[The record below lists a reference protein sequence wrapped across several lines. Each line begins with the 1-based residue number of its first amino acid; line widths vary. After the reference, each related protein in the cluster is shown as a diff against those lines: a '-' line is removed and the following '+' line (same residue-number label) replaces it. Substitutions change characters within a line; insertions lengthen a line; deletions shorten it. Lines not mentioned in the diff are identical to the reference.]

1 MGGMGFGPPLLD
13 MRNQPAPE
21 LPDRVIDLRLDAEQL
36 RTELMKYAEEFV
48 TLLGHIPDVTAERM
62 RLYNYD
68 PTGNR

>member
-1 MGGMGFGPPLLD
+1 
-13 MRNQPAPE
+13 
-21 LPDRVIDLRLDAEQL
+21 
-36 RTELMKYAEEFV
+36 MKYAEEFV